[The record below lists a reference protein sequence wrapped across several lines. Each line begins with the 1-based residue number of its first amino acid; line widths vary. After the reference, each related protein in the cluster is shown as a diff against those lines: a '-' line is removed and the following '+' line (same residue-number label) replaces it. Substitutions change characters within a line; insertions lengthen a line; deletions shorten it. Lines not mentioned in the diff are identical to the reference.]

1 MTAMLVVGVD
11 RDIPPDAAIRL
22 KDELVARTGLDVVI
36 VSGCA
41 ALQLIEPPTIQG
53 GKAAGAR
60 TAEKDMPPDNRA
72 PADTPD
78 AL

>member
-1 MTAMLVVGVD
+1 VTTTLVVGVG
-11 RDIPPDAAIRL
+11 DIPSKAAFQL
-22 KDELVARTGLDVVI
+22 KDELMARTGLDVI
-36 VSGCA
+36 IITGCT
-41 ALQLIEPPTIQG
+41 ALQLIEPPAIEG

-78 AL
+78 DV